1 MLAFLPD
8 ALPCRCLLLRGLLRH
23 TLLCLYCSC
32 SAGTQTLLRLQL
44 HMLHGRHMDAHATSH
59 AEDTGVSYQ
68 LSLDALRRRC
78 KTQQKSRR
86 NASSNDTQ
94 GCEV

>member
-1 MLAFLPD
+1 MLAFLPN
-8 ALPCRCLLLRGLLRH
+8 ALPCRCLLLRGLLRQ
-23 TLLCLYCSC
+23 TLLCLYCP
-32 SAGTQTLLRLQL
+32 AQPALRQLRLQL
-44 HMLHGRHMDAHATSH
+44 HMLHGRHLDAHATSH